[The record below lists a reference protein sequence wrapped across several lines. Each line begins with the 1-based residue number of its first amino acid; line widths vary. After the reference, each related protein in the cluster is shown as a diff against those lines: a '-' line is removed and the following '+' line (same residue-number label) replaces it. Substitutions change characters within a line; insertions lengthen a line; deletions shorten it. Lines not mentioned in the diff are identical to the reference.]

1 MTFSQSV
8 RIMGHQMN
16 GNTDNRATTVTDL
29 LFYLTPLIALTIS
42 VDVSDILLNAGLSVR
57 TSTTPGTSNKTA
69 ATDDGRATEG
79 ESASMQVAALAAFGA
94 AHRLVRWFWAG
105 SWEMRSGK

>member
-1 MTFSQSV
+1 MRS
-8 RIMGHQMN
+8 
-16 GNTDNRATTVTDL
+16 NTGNRATTVTDL
-29 LFYLTPLIALTIS
+29 LLYLTPLVALTIS

-57 TSTTPGTSNKTA
+57 TSTAPGTSNKTA